1 MIDKLSKT
9 LVFILQDPQYL
20 LELLNPNKKIM
31 IQPPAEEEDDK

>member
-9 LVFILQDPQYL
+9 LIFILQDPQYL

-31 IQPPAEEEDDK
+31 IKLPAGEDDDK